1 MIVEELFEKPLVRD
15 INGVVKAEQLDQSVI
30 YTELDEYVVTKELD
44 KHLRNFLETYV
55 AAINNPKD
63 PSIAGKVGV
72 WVSGF
77 FGSGKSHFIKILS
90 YLLENLEVSVD
101 GVSKKAYNFFE
112 EKVTDKLLSDIHVAS
127 NQSADVMLFNI
138 DSRANTDDKEDAIL
152 KVFIKVFNERL
163 GYCAD
168 HAHIAHMERT
178 LDEKGHYERFKEVF
192 LKEYGSNWEQER
204 DAWEFCQDE
213 IVKAFSTA
221 TGQSEESS
229 RQTVENL
236 ESNFQLN
243 IKNFSSWVNEYIQQ
257 KGSHNVIFL
266 VDEVGQFIGKNTQ
279 MMLKLQ
285 TITEELGTACSGR
298 AWVVVTS
305 QADIDAVLGGMKSAG
320 DSNDFS
326 KIQGRFYTRISLSS
340 SNTSEVIQKRLLD
353 KTEPARERLN
363 TFYAD
368 KGDILRNQLSFDKTT
383 TAELENYEDSISFV
397 DNYPFVPYHYPLLQ
411 KVFESIRTKGATGK
425 HLAMGERSLLDAFQS
440 AAKQIKA
447 QQVGV
452 LVPMHC
458 FYQPIEG
465 FLEPAVKRTIDNAC
479 DLKKLTEFDTNILK
493 TLFLIRYVDV
503 LKSTI
508 DNLVTLAVDQI

>member
-15 INGVVKAEQLDQSVI
+15 INGVVKAEQLDSHVI

-44 KHLRNFLETYV
+44 RHFRHFLENYV
-55 AAINNPKD
+55 SAIHNPND

-90 YLLENLEVSVD
+90 YLLENLEATD
-101 GVSKKAYNFFE
+101 KNEAKTAYRFFE
-112 EKVTDKLLSDIHVAS
+112 DKVTDKMLLGDIHVAA
-127 NQSADVMLFNI
+127 NQSTDVMLFNI
-138 DSRANTDDKEDAIL
+138 DSRANTDDREDAIL

-163 GYCAD
+163 GYCSD
-168 HAHIAHMERT
+168 HAHIAHMERI
-178 LDEKGHYERFKEVF
+178 LDKKDNYGRFKEVF
-192 LKEYGSNWEQER
+192 QRENGSSWEEER

-213 IVKAFSTA
+213 IITAFSEA

-236 ESNFQLN
+236 EDNFQLN
-243 IKNFSSWVNEYIQQ
+243 IKNFANWVNDYIES
-257 KGSHNVIFL
+257 KGNHNIIFL

-285 TITEELGTACSGR
+285 TITEELGTVCKGK
-298 AWVVVTS
+298 AWVIVTS

-440 AAKQIKA
+440 AAKQIKGHE
-447 QQVGV
+447 VGV

-458 FYQPIEG
+458 FYLPIEG
-465 FLEPAVKRTIDNAC
+465 V
-479 DLKKLTEFDTNILK
+479 
-493 TLFLIRYVDV
+493 
-503 LKSTI
+503 
-508 DNLVTLAVDQI
+508 